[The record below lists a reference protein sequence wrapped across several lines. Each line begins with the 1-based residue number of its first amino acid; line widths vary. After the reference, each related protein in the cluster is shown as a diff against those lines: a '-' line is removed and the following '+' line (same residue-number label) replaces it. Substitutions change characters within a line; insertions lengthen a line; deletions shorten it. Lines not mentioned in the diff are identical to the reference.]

1 MTLVEPREPGRAR
14 IHGPGESLTTNGDG
28 SGVMSVNAFKAGEE
42 SADPGERE
50 LVILA
55 VDNAVLRF
63 PPCMAI
69 GAVAENR
76 RYPSALL
83 STIVGVFGDSR
94 GAVVAY
100 RGRSVWSCRPV
111 AEGVRM

>member
-1 MTLVEPREPGRAR
+1 
-14 IHGPGESLTTNGDG
+14 
-28 SGVMSVNAFKAGEE
+28 MSVNAFKAGEE

-76 RYPSALL
+76 R
-83 STIVGVFGDSR
+83 
-94 GAVVAY
+94 
-100 RGRSVWSCRPV
+100 
-111 AEGVRM
+111 

>member
-1 MTLVEPREPGRAR
+1 VEPREPGRAR
-14 IHGPGESLTTNGDG
+14 THGPGESLTTNGDG

-55 VDNAVLRF
+55 VDSAVLRF

-76 RYPSALL
+76 RCPSALL

-100 RGRSVWSCRPV
+100 RGRSVWSCRPA